1 MHFSG
6 NIPAIYEEYLGP
18 VLFEPYALDLKERLP
33 QHKLKDILEIACGT
47 GVVTSHLLDILP
59 PSGKITAT
67 DINPD
72 MLNMA
77 KKKIKD
83 ERVVWS
89 VADAQDLLFNDHAF
103 DAVVCQFGV
112 MFFADKLKAFQEVG
126 RVLKKGSVFIF
137 NTWDKIENNAAVEI
151 VNKNVQSEFAED
163 APDFLQKGP
172 FSFFDIDTIRDL
184 LINAGF
190 TNIEIETVRLKSA
203 YKNAGDLVKG
213 FIEGSP
219 LAVFLQDK
227 EICKQESVYHK
238 TTQQLTEIFGKSS
251 DEIYLQAL
259 VCTIFK

>member
-6 NIPAIYEEYLGP
+6 NIPAKYDEYLGP
-18 VLFEPYALDLKERLP
+18 VLFEPYALDLKKRLRKYTL
-33 QHKLKDILEIACGT
+33 QYVLEIACGT

-89 VADAQDLLFNDHAF
+89 VADAQDLPYSDNAF
-103 DAVVCQFGV
+103 DTIICQYGV
-112 MFFADKLKAFQEVG
+112 MFFPDKLKAFKEAR
-126 RVLKKGSVFIF
+126 RVLKNGGVLIF
-137 NTWDKIENNAAVEI
+137 NTWDKIENNPAVEI

-163 APDFLQKGP
+163 APDFLEKGP
-172 FSFFDIDTIRDL
+172 FSFFDIDTIRAL
-184 LINAGF
+184 LIDAGF

-227 EICKQESVYHK
+227 DICKQESVYHK
-238 TTQQLTEIFGKSS
+238 TTQQLTERFGKSS

-259 VCTIFK
+259 VCTILK